1 MFANRLKVL
10 SYVPYVKVILL
21 SPVFPLSSRST
32 FLFSVTASQI
42 YARVWLLHLSETSSS
57 LQYLTWL
64 PVPSEASLPSAQSG
78 DLSQFLSPCISVMVE
93 ARNEYC
99 FLLLPLRPFH
109 TRWKEWPRTTC
120 CRVVDMLPVAPEM
133 I

>member
-93 ARNEYC
+93 ARNSSLVLET
-99 FLLLPLRPFH
+99 FPSPSRILLS
-109 TRWKEWPRTTC
+109 
-120 CRVVDMLPVAPEM
+120 VASSSSLSHEVEGM
-133 I
+133 A